1 MKIARIETFIPRVE
15 LGSQSF
21 YSSQAPFPQRN
32 SLLVRVETTDGA
44 VGWGEGGQYG
54 PPTPV
59 ATVINDVLAPLLLG
73 MAQVFPVAAWEHMYA
88 TTRDFGQKG
97 TYVEAIS
104 ALDNALWD
112 AYGHTVGRPVH
123 ELLGGAMRDRVLA
136 YATGGYYSDTTDSPA
151 QREALLGQFTGFFD
165 AGFTAAKLKVGLLS
179 PAVDAERVRA
189 VRAAIGDG
197 PELMVDANH
206 AYNLPTALQVGR
218 VLEECRIGWYEE
230 PVVPEDLA
238 GYRALSERLSVPIAG
253 GEAEFT
259 RFGFDRFM
267 TEGRPGIIQPDI
279 SCSGGLSEFTK
290 ILALATARS
299 VRVVPHV
306 WGSAVALA
314 TALHAI
320 AIIPPI
326 PYTHVAHPLV
336 NDPAIEYDQSPN
348 PLRTEIS
355 DQRFEL
361 VDGHLP
367 VPTTP
372 GLGIEVDVEAVKGF
386 CS

>member
-165 AGFTAAKLKVGLLS
+165 AGFTAAKLKVGLLT